1 MDDFYIK
8 NICFRRSFFTP
19 AITLLSALFVVTT
32 RNIVHSAF
40 YLLFTFFGV
49 AGIYVLLGADF
60 IAISQILIYVG
71 GILILLL
78 FGVMLTNKITNV
90 EIRTGTVH
98 MLPAAIATGIF
109 MGAVVA
115 VMVWTEWKSEPSV
128 IPLTTT
134 KDIGHLLLTDY
145 VLIFELLGILLLV
158 ALIGAASIARR
169 DKE

>member
-1 MDDFYIK
+1 MNIYDIIFYI
-8 NICFRRSFFTP
+8 FA
-19 AITLLSALFVVTT
+19 AITILSALFVVTT

-60 IAISQILIYVG
+60 IAIAQIMVYVG
-71 GILILLL
+71 GILILIL
-78 FGVMLTNKITNV
+78 FGVMLTNKITSV
-90 EIRTGTVH
+90 EIRTGTVQ
-98 MLPAAIATGIF
+98 MLPAAIGVAIF
-109 MGAVVA
+109 MGAVISIMIMA
-115 VMVWTEWKSEPSV
+115 NWKSEPGM

-134 KDIGHLLLTDY
+134 KDLGHLLINDY
-145 VLIFELLGILLLV
+145 VLIFELLGILLLI